1 MFVLYLQTQINLLK
15 LLIMAKFFE
24 LTEENQALVDDV
36 FQDTGMCNY
45 MNLKMVGVSKAKELI
60 KVSKANPLAEY
71 VGKCPDTI
79 VCAIYEDA
87 FDRLDEETK
96 RLLIIDAFGVV
107 FYDNEKDKISIGA
120 PQIVV
125 TVAGRQRF
133 GDDLINAAEA
143 GVLAIQQ
150 VEDERRERKEIEK
163 ANKKKDKQ

>member
-1 MFVLYLQTQINLLK
+1 
-15 LLIMAKFFE
+15 MAKFFE
-24 LTEENQALVDDV
+24 LTDENQTLVNDV
-36 FQDTGMCNY
+36 FQDTGMHNY

-87 FDRLDEETK
+87 FDRLDEKTK
-96 RLLIIDAFGVV
+96 RLLLIDAFGVV
-107 FYDNEKDKISIGA
+107 FYDDEKDKISIGA

-125 TVAGRQRF
+125 TVAGRMKC
-133 GDDLINAAEA
+133 GEDLINAAET

-150 VEDERRERKEIEK
+150 LEDEKREQKELEK
-163 ANKKKDKQ
+163 ANKKNKD

>member
-1 MFVLYLQTQINLLK
+1 
-15 LLIMAKFFE
+15 MAKFFE
-24 LTEENQALVDDV
+24 LTDENKTLVNDV
-36 FQDTGMCNY
+36 FQDTGMHNY

-87 FDRLDEETK
+87 FDRLDEKTK
-96 RLLIIDAFGVV
+96 RLLLIDAFGVV
-107 FYDNEKDKISIGA
+107 FYDDEKDKISIGA

-125 TVAGRQRF
+125 TVAGRMKY
-133 GDDLINAAEA
+133 GEDLINAAET

-150 VEDERRERKEIEK
+150 VEDEKREQKELEK
-163 ANKKKDKQ
+163 ANKKNKD

>member
-1 MFVLYLQTQINLLK
+1 
-15 LLIMAKFFE
+15 MAKFFE
-24 LTEENQALVDDV
+24 LTDENQTLINDI
-36 FQDTGMCNY
+36 FQNTGMYNY

-87 FDRLDEETK
+87 FDRLDEKTK
-96 RLLIIDAFGVV
+96 RLLLTDAFGVV
-107 FYDNEKDKISIGA
+107 FYDDEKDKISIGA

-125 TVAGRQRF
+125 TVAGRMKY
-133 GDDLINAAEA
+133 GEDLINAAEA

-150 VEDERRERKEIEK
+150 VEDEKREQKELEK
-163 ANKKKDKQ
+163 ANKKNK

>member
-1 MFVLYLQTQINLLK
+1 
-15 LLIMAKFFE
+15 MAKFFE
-24 LTEENQALVDDV
+24 LTDENQTLVNDV
-36 FQDTGMCNY
+36 FQDTGMHNY

-87 FDRLDEETK
+87 FDRLDEKTK
-96 RLLIIDAFGVV
+96 RLLLIDAFGVV
-107 FYDNEKDKISIGA
+107 FYDDEKDKISIGA

-125 TVAGRQRF
+125 TVAGSMKY
-133 GDDLINAAEA
+133 GEDLINAAET

-150 VEDERRERKEIEK
+150 LEDEKREQKELEK
-163 ANKKKDKQ
+163 ANKKNKD

>member
-1 MFVLYLQTQINLLK
+1 
-15 LLIMAKFFE
+15 MAKFFE
-24 LTEENQALVDDV
+24 LTDENQTLVNDV
-36 FQDTGMCNY
+36 FQDTGMHNY

-87 FDRLDEETK
+87 FDRLDERTK
-96 RLLIIDAFGVV
+96 RLLLTDAFGVV
-107 FYDNEKDKISIGA
+107 FYDDEKDKISIGA

-125 TVAGRQRF
+125 TVAGRMKYSE
-133 GDDLINAAEA
+133 DLINAAET

-150 VEDERRERKEIEK
+150 VEDEKREQKELEK

>member
-1 MFVLYLQTQINLLK
+1 
-15 LLIMAKFFE
+15 MAKFFE
-24 LTEENQALVDDV
+24 LTDENQTLVNDV
-36 FQDTGMCNY
+36 FQDTGMHNY

-87 FDRLDEETK
+87 FDRLDEKTK
-96 RLLIIDAFGVV
+96 RLLLIDAFGVV
-107 FYDNEKDKISIGA
+107 FYDDEKDKISIGA

-125 TVAGRQRF
+125 TVAGKY
-133 GDDLINAAEA
+133 GEDLINAAET

-150 VEDERRERKEIEK
+150 LEDEKREQKELEK
-163 ANKKKDKQ
+163 ANKKNKD

>member
-1 MFVLYLQTQINLLK
+1 
-15 LLIMAKFFE
+15 MAKFFE
-24 LTEENQALVDDV
+24 LTDENQTLVNDV
-36 FQDTGMCNY
+36 FQNTGMHNY

-87 FDRLDEETK
+87 FDRLDEKTK
-96 RLLIIDAFGVV
+96 RLLLIDAFGVV
-107 FYDNEKDKISIGA
+107 FYDDEKDKISIGA
-120 PQIVV
+120 PQIVI
-125 TVAGRQRF
+125 TVAGRQHF

-150 VEDERRERKEIEK
+150 VEDERREQKELEK
-163 ANKKKDKQ
+163 ANKKNK

>member
-1 MFVLYLQTQINLLK
+1 
-15 LLIMAKFFE
+15 MAKFFE
-24 LTEENQALVDDV
+24 LTDENQTLVNDV
-36 FQDTGMCNY
+36 FQDTGMHNY

-87 FDRLDEETK
+87 FDRLDEKTK
-96 RLLIIDAFGVV
+96 RLLLIDAFGVV
-107 FYDNEKDKISIGA
+107 FFDDEKDKISIGA

-125 TVAGRQRF
+125 TVAGRQHF

-150 VEDERRERKEIEK
+150 VEDERREQKEIEK
-163 ANKKKDKQ
+163 ANKKNK

>member
-1 MFVLYLQTQINLLK
+1 
-15 LLIMAKFFE
+15 MAKFFE
-24 LTEENQALVDDV
+24 LTDENQTLINDI
-36 FQDTGMCNY
+36 FQNTGMYNY

-87 FDRLDEETK
+87 FDSLDEKTK
-96 RLLIIDAFGVV
+96 RLLLTDAFGVV
-107 FYDNEKDKISIGA
+107 FYDDEKDKISIGA

-125 TVAGRQRF
+125 TVAGRMKY
-133 GDDLINAAEA
+133 GEDLINAAEA

-150 VEDERRERKEIEK
+150 VEDEKREQKELEK
-163 ANKKKDKQ
+163 ANKKNK

>member
-1 MFVLYLQTQINLLK
+1 
-15 LLIMAKFFE
+15 MAKFFE
-24 LTEENQALVDDV
+24 LTDENQTLVNDV
-36 FQDTGMCNY
+36 FQNTGMHNY

-87 FDRLDEETK
+87 FDRLDERTK
-96 RLLIIDAFGVV
+96 RLLLTDAFGVV
-107 FYDNEKDKISIGA
+107 FYDDEKDKISIGA

-125 TVAGRQRF
+125 TVAGRQHF

-150 VEDERRERKEIEK
+150 VEDERREQKEIEK
-163 ANKKKDKQ
+163 ANKKNK

>member
-1 MFVLYLQTQINLLK
+1 
-15 LLIMAKFFE
+15 MAKFFE
-24 LTEENQALVDDV
+24 LTDENQTLVNDV
-36 FQDTGMCNY
+36 FQDTGMHNY

-87 FDRLDEETK
+87 FDRLDEKTK
-96 RLLIIDAFGVV
+96 RLLLIDAFGVV
-107 FYDNEKDKISIGA
+107 FYDDEKDKISIGA

-125 TVAGRQRF
+125 TVAGRMKY
-133 GDDLINAAEA
+133 GEDLINADET

-150 VEDERRERKEIEK
+150 LEDEKREQKELEK
-163 ANKKKDKQ
+163 ANKKNKD

>member
-1 MFVLYLQTQINLLK
+1 
-15 LLIMAKFFE
+15 MAKFFE
-24 LTEENQALVDDV
+24 LTDENQTLVNDV
-36 FQDTGMCNY
+36 FQDTGMHNY

-87 FDRLDEETK
+87 FDRLDEKTK
-96 RLLIIDAFGVV
+96 RLLLIDAFGVV
-107 FYDNEKDKISIGA
+107 FYDDEKDKISIGA

-125 TVAGRQRF
+125 TVAGRMKY
-133 GDDLINAAEA
+133 GEDLINAAET

-150 VEDERRERKEIEK
+150 LEDEKREQKELEK
-163 ANKKKDKQ
+163 VNKKNWKRQTKRIKIKQ

>member
-1 MFVLYLQTQINLLK
+1 
-15 LLIMAKFFE
+15 MAKFFE
-24 LTEENQALVDDV
+24 LTDENQTLVNDV
-36 FQDTGMCNY
+36 FQDTGMHNY

-87 FDRLDEETK
+87 FDRLDEKTK
-96 RLLIIDAFGVV
+96 RLLLIDAFGVV
-107 FYDNEKDKISIGA
+107 FFDDEKDKISIGA

-125 TVAGRQRF
+125 TVAGRMKY
-133 GDDLINAAEA
+133 GEDLINAAET

-150 VEDERRERKEIEK
+150 VEDEKREQKELEK
-163 ANKKKDKQ
+163 ANKKNKD